1 MAKNHITINLD
12 PLLKSLDALQR
23 KNLPYAQAV
32 ALNNTAFQA
41 KAALIS
47 DLPDRF
53 DLRSKRIAC
62 GFRVEKA
69 NKKQAIP
76 QATVYHLDNWMTIHE
91 FGGDKEPAKSKRMS
105 IPATEVQS
113 KGRTSSGKIGNR
125 WKASAMRR
133 SAGFADPAEAGK
145 QGGRGKKGK
154 GNPKAFLM
162 TSKDGERRIV
172 RRTSRGGNRYDL
184 IDLYYL
190 KPKAKIEARWGY
202 MDTVTGIAAHNLG
215 MNFQHALAAAVAS
228 STK

>member
-1 MAKNHITINLD
+1 MARKYVTINLD
-12 PLLKSLDALQR
+12 PLLKSLDELQR

-41 KAALIS
+41 KDALIA

-53 DLRSKRIAC
+53 DLRSKRIAK

-69 NKKQAIP
+69 HKKQAIP
-76 QATVYHLDNWMTIHE
+76 QASVMHLDNWMTIHE
-91 FGGDKEPAKSKRMS
+91 FGGDKQPNKSKNMS
-105 IPATEVQS
+105 VPAAEVQA
-113 KGRTSSGKIGNR
+113 KGRAASGKIGER

-133 SAGFADPAEAGK
+133 TQGFADPVVAGSM
-145 QGGRGKKGK
+145 GGRGKKGK

-172 RRTSRGGNRYDL
+172 RRTSRGGHRYDL

-190 KPKAKIEARWGY
+190 KPKVKIEARWEY
-202 MDTVTGIAAHNLG
+202 MDTVKGIAAHNLG
-215 MNFQHALAAAVAS
+215 MNFQRALAIAVGS